1 MEFLSTPD
9 LVALLRR
16 AAKAYYETGSPIMSD
31 DEYDGRVEQLR
42 ASHPNHPFFNEIGA
56 TPDGGTVALPVPM
69 PSLDK
74 KKPDTLTAADL
85 SYSNGFVLSAKLDG
99 ISALWVCGSTKKPAL
114 YLRGNGTVG
123 QDVSH
128 CIPFVQGLKQ
138 VSGPS
143 VLVRG
148 ELICLKGH
156 TTNAR
161 NWVNGLI
168 HRKTFDAETKE
179 SLRNVYFVAYQVC
192 EPKTLTRSQQ
202 QTWLQTNGFELPW
215 MKSVDSLGVEQLKAA
230 FQLLRDK
237 YQYECDGVVVGRNCV
252 PTIGASNPKDAFAF
266 KMPLAD
272 QKALTKVIEVE
283 WASSRTGNWVPRIR
297 FDPVQIGNA
306 TIEYCTGFN
315 AQFIKE
321 KGIGP
326 GAHVIIRRSGD
337 VIPTLDTVLTPVA
350 WSQPPTGRWTW
361 DATGVHAIDST
372 PVDDKTP
379 EKLALELAH
388 QIVTLGVEGFS
399 KTSMLKLVQSNV
411 RTLKNLLDAKEADV
425 QKVLGSVNG
434 KKLLEG
440 IHAAVADATE
450 EKWIAAYLGW
460 PKGFGAARIKSALEF
475 ESNVGAWPTKVGS
488 PKGLSGASFG
498 EIRAAVP
505 AYLEWRAS
513 IGAPPP
519 KAVGAI
525 GAVGGA
531 AAGGAAGGAAPQK
544 APFKGNYV
552 LTGFRDADLQK
563 RLESAGWVLQ
573 ERVTKTTNVLL
584 IADSSKE
591 TTKVKSA
598 REAGVRILT
607 RENASEMF

>member
-1 MEFLSTPD
+1 MEVLSTTE

-16 AAKAYYETGSPIMSD
+16 AAKAYYETDVPIMSD
-31 DEYDGRVEQLR
+31 EEYDMRVEQLR
-42 ASHPNHPFFNEIGA
+42 SSYPNHQFFNEIGA
-56 TPDGGTVALPVPM
+56 TPDGGTVSLPVPM
-69 PSLDK
+69 ASLDK
-74 KKPDTLTAADL
+74 KKPDTLTPGDL
-85 SYSNGFVLSAKLDG
+85 SFKGGFMLSAKLDG

-128 CIPFVQGLKQ
+128 CIPYIQGLKL

-143 VLVRG
+143 VMVRG

-168 HRKTFDAETKE
+168 HRKTFDAETKK
-179 SLRNVYFVAYQVC
+179 SLADVYFIAYQVC

-202 QTWLQTNGFELPW
+202 QTWLQTNGFEIPW
-215 MKSVDSLGVEQLKAA
+215 MKSVESIGVDQLKSA

-237 YQYECDGVVVGRNCV
+237 YQYECDGVVVGQNCV
-252 PTIGASNPKDAFAF
+252 PMISASNPKDSFAF

-272 QKALTKVIEVE
+272 QKATTKVLEVE
-283 WASSRTGNWVPRIR
+283 WASSRTGNWIPRIR
-297 FDPVQIGNA
+297 FDPVLIGNA

-326 GAHVIIRRSGD
+326 GAQIIIRRSGD

-350 WSQPPTGRWTW
+350 WSQPPTGHWKW
-361 DATGVHAIDST
+361 DATGVHAVDST
-372 PVDDKTP
+372 PIDDKTP
-379 EKLALELAH
+379 EKMALELAH
-388 QIVTLGVEGFS
+388 QVVTLGVEGFS

-411 RTLKNLLDAKEADV
+411 RTLKNLLDVKEAEV
-425 QKVLGSVNG
+425 QKILGSVNG
-434 KKLLEG
+434 KKLVDG
-440 IHAAVADATE
+440 IHLAVSKATE
-450 EKWIAAYLGW
+450 DLWIAAFLGW

-488 PKGLSGASFG
+488 PKGLSGSSFG

-505 AYLEWRAS
+505 AYLEWRTNIGVPTPTSGS
-513 IGAPPP
+513 IG
-519 KAVGAI
+519 G
-525 GAVGGA
+525 
-531 AAGGAAGGAAPQK
+531 AGGAVDSVVQK

-552 LTGFRDADLQK
+552 LTGFRDAILQK
-563 RLESAGWVLQ
+563 RLEESGWVLQ
-573 ERVTKTTNVLL
+573 ERVTKTTNVLI

-598 REAGVRILT
+598 RDAGVRILT
-607 RENASEMF
+607 RETVSEMF